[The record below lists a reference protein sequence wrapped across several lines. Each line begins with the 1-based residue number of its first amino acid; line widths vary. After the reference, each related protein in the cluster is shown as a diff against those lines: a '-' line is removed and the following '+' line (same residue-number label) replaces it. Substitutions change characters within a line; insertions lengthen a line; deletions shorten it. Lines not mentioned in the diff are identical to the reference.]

1 MTSFCSQVKEDRS
14 GIEISKG
21 DKRMDRKEFLH
32 KEREGNN
39 ELDDKHT
46 NRNSYWIGM

>member
-1 MTSFCSQVKEDRS
+1 
-14 GIEISKG
+14 
-21 DKRMDRKEFLH
+21 MDRKEFLH

-39 ELDDKHT
+39 ESDDKHT